1 MVEAYK
7 KPIYE
12 NEPIVMEVTP
22 VEQKRIPF
30 TLEEEIKENFLSFL
44 EISILEKSFPKKN
57 PNFKEW
63 AEKGFKG
70 HFSKIVYELDL
81 KENKLKKVRK
91 SRLRGGKNQR
101 VIIIYILISSHL
113 A

>member
-30 TLEEEIKENFLSFL
+30 TLEEEIKESK
-44 EISILEKSFPKKN
+44 EKS
-57 PNFKEW
+57 
-63 AEKGFKG
+63 
-70 HFSKIVYELDL
+70 
-81 KENKLKKVRK
+81 LKKWKK
-91 SRLRGGKNQR
+91 SEGYYYLHPDKFTFSLRD
-101 VIIIYILISSHL
+101 L
-113 A
+113 